1 MQQPADAAI
10 ESLTPLDTRVRF
22 SLRGIFIA
30 VAAIGAWLAA
40 VAPWF
45 REWNWDQRGAFL
57 MIWCSM
63 ALGAISMAA
72 IFYSRRVRAQRR
84 AGAVHFRLP
93 MPINRYA
100 LFFGVAAG
108 LFAFGIS
115 TVLAFTQAIYPE
127 MRAHGGA
134 WIWNLL
140 ACQNGGSLAM
150 AGLGV
155 WWKTTRLELCDEG
168 VLGGFGIQPW
178 SNVRGFRWGGS
189 DPDQLVLQWRRWGVV
204 TVRVNASDKPAVEQF
219 LKTRLAANSRLQS

>member
-1 MQQPADAAI
+1 
-10 ESLTPLDTRVRF
+10 
-22 SLRGIFIA
+22 
-30 VAAIGAWLAA
+30 
-40 VAPWF
+40 
-45 REWNWDQRGAFL
+45 
-57 MIWCSM
+57 M
-63 ALGAISMAA
+63 ALGAVLMAV
-72 IFYSRRVRAQRR
+72 FLYSRRVRAQRR
-84 AGAVHFRLP
+84 AGAVRFRLP

-155 WWKTTRLELCDEG
+155 WWKPTLLELCDGG

-189 DPDQLVLQWRRWGVV
+189 DSHQLVLQWGRWNAV
-204 TVRVNASDKPAVEQF
+204 TVQVDASDKRAVEQF
-219 LKTRLAANSRLQS
+219 LDERLAATSRPQS